1 MRRAVGADES
11 GGGPPQS
18 GLGFG
23 LGRRPSPPPAVMW
36 CQKLLTAAD
45 GAVLCVAG
53 TVLRIWTPTRRA
65 GLGVAHFIHSLEA
78 GGMQRQFIECARLRR
93 SWAFWSWADTPGPF
107 EAELRREGI
116 EIPRIYARLRRNLL
130 LHALAFFFPLSTALV
145 WLWRLFCL
153 QRPACVWGWG
163 FLASVVVAPA
173 ARLAGVP
180 RVVIRVENLSAWK
193 TWPPHRRWWNR
204 PADQHAARL
213 ADVVVVNAP
222 AVVEDYAAWAR
233 VDPRRIMVIPNG
245 VNSAEWLARPWRDR
259 RPELG
264 ISADEVVVL
273 SGGRLSREKNQ
284 ALLVYAS
291 ARLHAQGLLHHLI
304 VVGEG
309 PLRRDLER
317 LARQLGIEPWTHWVG
332 ETEAPQDFYRSANV
346 FVLSSEIEGLP
357 NALLEAQVFGLPV
370 VTTAAGGAGWVIRAG
385 ETGFVVPVGD
395 QEALAAALSRLVADG
410 ELRHRL
416 GAAGQAYVALEFSTQ
431 RWVQRLDEASQD
443 HGSAREGQG

>member
-1 MRRAVGADES
+1 VRRVAGADQDE
-11 GGGPPQS
+11 GVVDQS
-18 GLGFG
+18 ERGYWRT
-23 LGRRPSPPPAVMW
+23 RRLSPPRGVMW
-36 CQKLLTAAD
+36 CQKLLKAAD
-45 GAVLCVAG
+45 GALLCAAG
-53 TVLRIWTPTRRA
+53 TFLRIWISSRRA
-65 GLGVAHFIHSLEA
+65 GLGVAHVIHSLEA

-93 SWAFWSWADTPGPF
+93 SWAFLAWADTPGPF

-116 EIPRIYARLRRNLL
+116 AIPRIYARLRRNLV

-145 WLWRLFCL
+145 WLWRLFCH

-222 AVVEDYAAWAR
+222 AVVTDYAAWAR
-233 VDPRRIMVIPNG
+233 VDPRKIVVIPNG

-259 RPELG
+259 RPDLG
-264 ISADEVVVL
+264 ISADEVVIL

-284 ALLVYAS
+284 ALLLRAS
-291 ARLHAQGLLHHLI
+291 ARLHARGLHHHLI
-304 VVGEG
+304 MVGEG
-309 PLRRDLER
+309 PLRGDLER
-317 LARQLGIEPWTHWVG
+317 LACQLGIEPWTHWVG

-346 FVLSSEIEGLP
+346 FALSSEIEGLP
-357 NALLEAQVFGLPV
+357 NALLEAQVFGLPA
-370 VTTAAGGAGWVIRAG
+370 VTTAAGGAGWVVRDG

-395 QEALAAALSRLVADG
+395 QEALAAALSKLVADG
-410 ELRHRL
+410 ELRRRL
-416 GAAGQAYVALEFSTQ
+416 GVAGQAHVAREFSTQ
-431 RWVQRLDEASQD
+431 RWVQRLDAASQD
-443 HGSAREGQG
+443 RGSVRREPE